1 MMQIYEYLL
10 SKSKPKTESQI
21 DVVYKLF
28 ETIFKTPIDKVPEAR
43 DNIEKAFGKYNFDN
57 IRVSWTTNAVS
68 KSDRAI
74 FKEHAFNSIIDND
87 GFVTQIYWDFNDNA
101 EEQLELN
108 GDQIG
113 DFSIAYDSTAIE
125 IGNYDY
131 MLIVENIGAD
141 EETDPK
147 LKTYWGQH
155 EEWIELS
162 DRRIANEIDGF
173 DTNSEADWGILDNI
187 VESYKEAFEDEYDVE
202 LKTYGNC
209 GRHVCCKINFYNT
222 HNYEKLVDAVNKY
235 QNAIIE
241 EAIDTIEAN
250 K

>member
-1 MMQIYEYLL
+1 MQIYEYLL

-43 DNIEKAFGKYNFDN
+43 DCIEKAFGKYKFDN

-68 KSDRAI
+68 KSDRPI
-74 FKEHAFNSIIDND
+74 FKEYAFNSIIDND
-87 GFVTQIYWDFNDNA
+87 GFVTQVCGNFIDNA
-101 EEQLELN
+101 EEHKEFY
-108 GDQIG
+108 DDDIS

-125 IGNYDY
+125 IENYDY
-131 MLIVENIGAD
+131 GFIVENIEAD

-162 DRRIANEIDGF
+162 DRRIVNEIDGF
-173 DTNSEADWGILDNI
+173 DTSSDADWGILDDI
-187 VESYKEAFEDEYDVE
+187 VKSYIDAFEDEYDVE
-202 LKTYGNC
+202 LKIYGNN
-209 GRHVCCKINFYNT
+209 GRHVCCAINFYNT

-235 QNAIIE
+235 QNAIID